1 MLRICS
7 QAGLQDQERHQQ
19 HVLRKRRQGNI
30 QNNANS
36 VQCTVHCTGICTVV
50 LIINI
55 LPLQYIPISSTTDI
69 LYCKGKILVGI
80 HFYIILYT
88 IKWHIFVKNNQKY
101 SLFIEG
107 YQIPGVLQLIY
118 MLFASL
124 LRDFIILTLLFSEI

>member
-55 LPLQYIPISSTTDI
+55 LPLQYI
-69 LYCKGKILVGI
+69 YR
-80 HFYIILYT
+80 
-88 IKWHIFVKNNQKY
+88 Q
-101 SLFIEG
+101 
-107 YQIPGVLQLIY
+107 QLIY
-118 MLFASL
+118 CTVKAKYL
-124 LRDFIILTLLFSEI
+124 LEYIFI